1 MGLPITYAAQ
11 LRGIPVSPVPLPR
24 ISGPALQAELA
35 APVDRSGFLRL
46 ERVRVRIDGGEPFV
60 YDVVTRDAIDAVVM
74 AAHFERGGTRHVM
87 MCSCI
92 RVPLFWRDQEA
103 SSATLWELPA
113 GLVEVGE
120 SPAAA
125 AARELHEEIGVRV
138 DVAKL
143 APLGP
148 PMYPAPGMIAEV
160 HSFFHVEIDPSAREA
175 PVGDSSALERESQ
188 VAAIPLA
195 EALALCASGGIR
207 DSKTE
212 LALRRLR
219 EIFP

>member
-1 MGLPITYAAQ
+1 MVFP
-11 LRGIPVSPVPLPR
+11 SHVPLPR
-24 ISGPALQAELA
+24 ISSPALQAQLSS
-35 APVDRSGFLRL
+35 PVDRSGFLRL
-46 ERVRVRIDGGEPFV
+46 ERVRVRIGDGEPFT

-74 AAHFERGGTRHVM
+74 AAHFERDRTRHVM

-92 RVPLFWRDQEA
+92 RVPLFWRDQNA
-103 SSATLWELPA
+103 ANATLWELPA
-113 GLVEVGE
+113 GLVEIGE

-138 DVAKL
+138 DATKL

-148 PMYPAPGMIAEV
+148 PMVPAPGMIAEV
-160 HSFFHVEIDPSAREA
+160 HSYFHVEIDPSALEA
-175 PVGDSSALERESQ
+175 PQGDASALERES
-188 VAAIPLA
+188 VIAAVPLD

-212 LALRRLR
+212 LALRRLK
-219 EIFP
+219 ELLA